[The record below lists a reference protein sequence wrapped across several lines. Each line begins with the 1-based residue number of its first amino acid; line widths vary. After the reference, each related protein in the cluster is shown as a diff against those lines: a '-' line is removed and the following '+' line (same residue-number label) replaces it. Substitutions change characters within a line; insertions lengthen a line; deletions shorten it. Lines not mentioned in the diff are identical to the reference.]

1 MPVVTRVLCCAQ
13 WVKNVSETMKGREEE
28 LSIRDSILS
37 EQWRKEDDRQHLLR
51 EQRLREVKALEE
63 EARMAAL
70 QEDLTL
76 RMQRLEMERQ
86 AKVGIVPAAAV
97 CCCSRRLIA
106 LLRRA

>member
-1 MPVVTRVLCCAQ
+1 MPVVTCILCCAQ

-86 AKVGIVPAAAV
+86 AKVRHCPD
-97 CCCSRRLIA
+97 SSM
-106 LLRRA
+106 LLC

>member
-1 MPVVTRVLCCAQ
+1 
-13 WVKNVSETMKGREEE
+13 VSETMKGREEE

-86 AKVGIVPAAAV
+86 AKVRHCPD
-97 CCCSRRLIA
+97 SSM
-106 LLRRA
+106 LLC